1 MEKNLTFGL
10 ESENVLREA
19 KSGLFTEEESISF
32 SRRVAESYT
41 SLLGAGLG
49 GGLFLVVVM
58 AGVVFWFSRER
69 AVDQNIA
76 EEAEKFQEARRKAQ
90 GFYVDERK
98 EKYIIQDF
106 GLFRFLNGRATPM
119 PEMMSLSSQN
129 AKKYM

>member
-1 MEKNLTFGL
+1 MKQ
-10 ESENVLREA
+10 SQIC
-19 KSGLFTEEESISF
+19 FTEEESVSF

-49 GGLFLVVVM
+49 GGLFLLVIM

-69 AVDQNIA
+69 AVDQDIA
-76 EEAEKFQEARRKAQ
+76 EEAEKFQEARRKGR
-90 GFYVDERK
+90 GFSVDERK

-106 GLFRFLNGRATPM
+106 GLFRFLNGRRRL
-119 PEMMSLSSQN
+119 EMMSLSTQN